1 MDLEN
6 SSSELKTDLKDFY
19 LDSVKEVEVTLSK
32 GKTKNI
38 YLVFVPFVCLK
49 LLQKVH
55 KKIVLDVEKKL
66 KATVLFIAKRNI
78 QSKWVKTHKSQ
89 MRPRSR
95 TLTSV
100 HEGILEDL
108 VLPGVIIAKRV
119 RCRVDGSK
127 FYKIT
132 LDAADKDILEER
144 AELISS
150 VYKKLTTKDVHLDF
164 KHEQVFYSIKK

>member
-1 MDLEN
+1 MALAKFWKRKDKALSKIEEQVGTILLDLEN

-144 AELISS
+144 AELTS
-150 VYKKLTTKDVHLDF
+150 
-164 KHEQVFYSIKK
+164 